1 MKNALGLN
9 ALQFFLVFITVKFSV
24 LLWKIKIYQQQPQK
38 VFFKKGVLRNFAKL
52 TGKRLCQSLFFNK
65 VAGRRNSCELCE
77 ISKNTSERLLLS
89 AHSLHFCQTMY
100 RLRKT
105 KLWKVDNLFQEC
117 SYLMILITDWSSNSS
132 TYLDSP
138 QLM

>member
-52 TGKRLCQSLFFNK
+52 TGKRLCQSLFFDK
-65 VAGRRNSCELCE
+65 VVGPATLLKKRLWQRCFPVIFAKFLKTPFSQ
-77 ISKNTSERLLLS
+77 NTSGRLLLDNT
-89 AHSLHFCQTMY
+89 SLP
-100 RLRKT
+100 
-105 KLWKVDNLFQEC
+105 
-117 SYLMILITDWSSNSS
+117 S
-132 TYLDSP
+132 
-138 QLM
+138 